1 MGREQLS
8 LVVITLNEE
17 QRIQQCIESVPF
29 ADEVVVV
36 DSGSTDRTIEIAE
49 QAGARVIHQHW
60 LGYGRQKQYAVEQA
74 NNGWVLSL
82 DADEWLSVELSQ
94 SIQNI
99 LLVPRLYAYQSPRCN
114 RFMGRWLKHGEGYPD
129 LSLRLFHRAYAEWS
143 SDVVHEKVVAK
154 EAVGVLSGDLLHESE
169 ETLQQYLDKQ
179 NRYTTLQAE
188 QLHQKGKQFVLPKL
202 FLSPLLRFIKFYFFR
217 RGFLDGVPGLIHILI
232 GCHNSFMK
240 QAKLLEKT
248 LSD

>member
-74 NNGWVLSL
+74 NNDWVLSL
-82 DADEWLSVELSQ
+82 DADEWLSAELSQ

-188 QLHQKGKQFVLPKL
+188 QLHRKGKQFVLPKL

>member
-1 MGREQLS
+1 
-8 LVVITLNEE
+8 
-17 QRIQQCIESVPF
+17 
-29 ADEVVVV
+29 
-36 DSGSTDRTIEIAE
+36 
-49 QAGARVIHQHW
+49 

-74 NNGWVLSL
+74 NNDWVLSL

-99 LLVPRLYAYQSPRCN
+99 LLAPRLYAYQSPRCN

>member
-1 MGREQLS
+1 
-8 LVVITLNEE
+8 
-17 QRIQQCIESVPF
+17 
-29 ADEVVVV
+29 DEVVVV

-74 NNGWVLSL
+74 NNDWVLSL